1 MGDKKEKKL
10 PHIPKNSEKTTNND
24 MLKAYKVIQE
34 KIKMQTFLKKELEK
48 GGAEFL
54 GVILNKVNSNE
65 LGYGGYYGHYGSYGI
80 KGNKDK
86 K

>member
-1 MGDKKEKKL
+1 
-10 PHIPKNSEKTTNND
+10 
-24 MLKAYKVIQE
+24 
-34 KIKMQTFLKKELEK
+34 
-48 GGAEFL
+48 L

-80 KGNKDK
+80 KGDK